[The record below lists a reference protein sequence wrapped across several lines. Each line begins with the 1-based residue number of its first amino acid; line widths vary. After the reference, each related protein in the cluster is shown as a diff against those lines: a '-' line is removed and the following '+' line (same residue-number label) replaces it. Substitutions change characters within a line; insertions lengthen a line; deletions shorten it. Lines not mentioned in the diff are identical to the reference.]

1 MKKMAKKSVAWKP
14 CEYEQISVAGLCP
27 IFSSSTVQVN
37 YNIITLRGGF
47 NFMFDTGNEVNRIL
61 HQEI

>member
-1 MKKMAKKSVAWKP
+1 MAKKIIAGKP
-14 CEYEQISVAGLCP
+14 CDYEQIRVAGLCP

-37 YNIITLRGGF
+37 YNIITLGGGF
-47 NFMFDTGNEVNRIL
+47 SFIFDTGNEVNRIL